1 MIRVDARLAE
11 VALAGFAER
20 PFLGDDPPQRSVI
33 VEWQKWIDAAGS
45 PHLELRLTRGPLQSL
60 KSRRVDSAR
69 TLGICLEQ
77 GGGAVAAS
85 SPKAQQNLS

>member
-45 PHLELRLTRGPLQSL
+45 PHLELRLTRGPKAAGRLSVLL
-60 KSRRVDSAR
+60 KVLGSGCRVDSQKHRWPPDADLR
-69 TLGICLEQ
+69 
-77 GGGAVAAS
+77 
-85 SPKAQQNLS
+85 